1 MDPQIPFAAFE
12 PRWLGPLLE
21 RFPGMEAGLCSF
33 ILEERDSDPAGS
45 GGATAGQG
53 AGVAV
58 GQDSGAAAGQGTG
71 AARAF
76 AERFYARELGM
87 VEL

>member
-33 ILEERDSDPAGS
+33 ILEERDSNPAGS
-45 GGATAGQG
+45 G
-53 AGVAV
+53 
-58 GQDSGAAAGQGTG
+58 DAAAGQGTG
-71 AARAF
+71 VARAF

-87 VEL
+87 VDL

>member
-1 MDPQIPFAAFE
+1 MDSQIPFAAFE

-33 ILEERDSDPAGS
+33 ILEERDPGPAGL
-45 GGATAGQG
+45 G
-53 AGVAV
+53 
-58 GQDSGAAAGQGTG
+58 GAAAGQGTDATTGQGAG

>member
-58 GQDSGAAAGQGTG
+58 GQGAGV
-71 AARAF
+71 ARAF